1 MENFIAIAGW
11 MSLYII
17 QLFFTLSEHN
27 YVTKLEWYGSSG
39 LYFLYLEY
47 QI

>member
-11 MSLYII
+11 MSLYLIK
-17 QLFFTLSEHN
+17 LFFTLSEHN
-27 YVTKLEWYGSSG
+27 YVTKLEQCGSSG